1 MVKISASVLSADIG
15 NLEREILAVDS
26 FVDEYH
32 VDVMDGHFVPNI
44 SGSPDIVKLLKKVS
58 KKPVDVHLMVSKP
71 ENFID
76 LFTDADI
83 LTFHVE
89 TGCQNYVY
97 DLALEVC
104 KLGPKVGLA
113 YNPGTPIFPC
123 FPVDRILIMS
133 VHPGFS
139 GQKFIYDSVDKI
151 RCLRSYIGKP
161 SPGYEIV
168 VDGGVNTGTFF
179 YPVVAGA
186 DVLVSSSCIFDSD
199 CRESL
204 LECLNLISNIY

>member
-1 MVKISASVLSADIG
+1 MVKISASVLAADIG

-44 SGSPDIVKLLKKVS
+44 AGSPDLVKLLKRVS

-76 LFTDADI
+76 LFADADI

-113 YNPGTPIFPC
+113 YNPNTSVFPY
-123 FPVDRILIMS
+123 FPVDRFLIMS
-133 VHPGFS
+133 VFPGFS
-139 GQKFIYDSVDKI
+139 GQKFIPGLVDKI
-151 RCLRSYIGKP
+151 KSLRSRIGKH
-161 SPGYEIV
+161 SSGYEIA
-168 VDGGVNTGTFF
+168 VDGGINTSTFF
-179 YPVVAGA
+179 YPLAAGA

-199 CRESL
+199 CRAGLS
-204 LECLNLISNIY
+204 ECLNLISNIY